1 MHIAQPT
8 NHVLVDFENVCKI
21 DPTIF
26 QNKNVTLTLLLGA
39 GQTKLDVAL
48 VEQLLLNAAS
58 VRLVSLTSRG
68 KNALDFTLAY
78 YLGQAVVADPT
89 GCFHLVSKDTGF
101 DPLVEHLQSKNRRV
115 HRHDDF
121 GTLTFTPQ
129 PKSTTVAQPV
139 TSATPKSPPKAKTA
153 GPRLDGL
160 AEQALAHL
168 RRILPATRPKSRETL
183 VRFLVTHFGTSATEV
198 KAESIIENLS
208 HAGKLAVD
216 TKGTVNYWLA

>member
-21 DPTIF
+21 DQTIF

-121 GTLTFTPQ
+121 GTLTFT
-129 PKSTTVAQPV
+129 
-139 TSATPKSPPKAKTA
+139 
-153 GPRLDGL
+153 
-160 AEQALAHL
+160 
-168 RRILPATRPKSRETL
+168 
-183 VRFLVTHFGTSATEV
+183 
-198 KAESIIENLS
+198 
-208 HAGKLAVD
+208 
-216 TKGTVNYWLA
+216 